1 MLKGEKKLKARKIGG
16 RGEKLKIK
24 VRETNTR
31 KRVFGAYGCWTFKK
45 RRREI
50 EKNVEE
56 IGNMCLYCC
65 DLSFSINF

>member
-31 KRVFGAYGCWTFKK
+31 KRVFVAYG
-45 RRREI
+45 
-50 EKNVEE
+50 EK
-56 IGNMCLYCC
+56 C
-65 DLSFSINF
+65 